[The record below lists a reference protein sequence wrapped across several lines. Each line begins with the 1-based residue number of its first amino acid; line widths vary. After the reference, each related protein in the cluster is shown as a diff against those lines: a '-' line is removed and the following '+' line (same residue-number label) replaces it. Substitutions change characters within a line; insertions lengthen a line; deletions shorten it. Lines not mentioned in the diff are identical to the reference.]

1 LTPFSIVLILISAL
15 IHSSWNF
22 FTKRGNWPG
31 EFFFWVFFLG
41 IVLYLPFFIAFGSF
55 PSFLIH
61 ASPKLWG
68 LTISSG
74 FFETVYFI
82 CLVEAYRGGDLSLV
96 YPISRSAPLFTQI
109 WAIFFIGEILSQRGI
124 GGIILVMIG
133 LFVISLKNFHI
144 EHAIPQSN
152 HFTSRPYLLALTA
165 AIASSIYSVID
176 KVGVQMVHPVLY
188 IWFINLWMTT
198 FIGLY
203 LILRREVSF
212 LKVWKESKR
221 EVLLIAILQ
230 NIAYLLVL
238 MALQMSKVSYVVAFR
253 QVGALFGAGM
263 GIYFLKESYWKTRVT
278 GALILTLG
286 LVLIGLAR

>member
-1 LTPFSIVLILISAL
+1 LTPLSILLILISAL
-15 IHSSWNF
+15 IHASWNF

-41 IVLYLPFFIAFGSF
+41 IVLYLPFFIAFGAF

-61 ASPKLWG
+61 ASPRLWG

-82 CLVEAYRGGDLSLV
+82 CLIEAYRGGDLSLV

-109 WAIFFIGEILSQRGI
+109 WAILLVGEILSQKGI
-124 GGIILVMIG
+124 VGIILVMIG
-133 LFVISLKNFHI
+133 LFVISLKNVRI
-144 EHAIPQSN
+144 ERAIPKPTRS
-152 HFTSRPYLLALTA
+152 TARPYFLALTA

-176 KVGVQMVHPVLY
+176 KVGVQMIHPVIY
-188 IWFINLWMTT
+188 IWFINLWMTI
-198 FIGLY
+198 FMGFY
-203 LILRREVSF
+203 LILRSEASF
-212 LKVWKESKR
+212 LKIWKESKG
-221 EVLLIAILQ
+221 EILLIAILQ
-230 NIAYLLVL
+230 NVAYFLVL

-253 QVGALFGAGM
+253 QVGALFGAAM
-263 GIYFLKESYWKTRVT
+263 GIYFLKESYWKTRIT

-286 LVLIGLAR
+286 LLMIGLAK

>member
-1 LTPFSIVLILISAL
+1 MTPLSIILILVSAL

-31 EFFFWVFFLG
+31 EFFFWVFLWG
-41 IVLYLPFFIAFGSF
+41 VVLYLPFFIAFGAF
-55 PSFLIH
+55 PRFLLQ
-61 ASPKLWG
+61 APPKLWG

-74 FFETVYFI
+74 LFETIYFI
-82 CLVEAYRGGDLSLV
+82 CLIGAYRRGDLSLV

-109 WAIFFIGEILSQRGI
+109 WAILFIGEILSRRGVS
-124 GGIILVMIG
+124 GILLVMIG
-133 LFVISLKNFHI
+133 LFVVSLKDFQLEHI
-144 EHAIPQSN
+144 LPQSS
-152 HFTSRPYLLALTA
+152 HYISRPYLMAVIAAL
-165 AIASSIYSVID
+165 ASSIYSVID
-176 KVGVQMVHPVLY
+176 KIGVQMLHPVLY
-188 IWFINLWMTT
+188 IWFINLWMTI
-198 FIGLY
+198 FIGFY

-212 LKVWKESKR
+212 LKIWKESKR
-221 EVLLIAILQ
+221 EILIIAILQ

-263 GIYFLKESYWKTRVT
+263 GIIFLKESYWKTRIT

-286 LVLIGLAR
+286 LVLIGMAK